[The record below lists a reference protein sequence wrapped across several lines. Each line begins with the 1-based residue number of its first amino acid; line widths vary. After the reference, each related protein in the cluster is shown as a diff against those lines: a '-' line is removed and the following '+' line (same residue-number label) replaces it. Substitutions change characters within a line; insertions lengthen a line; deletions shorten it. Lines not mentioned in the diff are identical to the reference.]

1 MIQFNGIVINWISIF
16 TNSRSFRNWLI
27 DILEVRNYSEYFH
40 QFIVCNN
47 RIIEFDSNSK
57 DWIVFRI
64 FVKKKSER
72 KLREFY
78 LIKFSKHEMNIARAT
93 KYLVQVDN
101 LRKLR
106 REEEGS
112 KFWMLQHNLCFVI
125 FVCYYVCRRMLR
137 FRFVT
142 RLRTLDSSKYVFSC
156 IFLSFSLL
164 QVSFSTSHER
174 GYGSDI

>member
-1 MIQFNGIVINWISIF
+1 MVDF
-16 TNSRSFRNWLI
+16 
-27 DILEVRNYSEYFH
+27 
-40 QFIVCNN
+40 
-47 RIIEFDSNSK
+47 NSK

-78 LIKFSKHEMNIARAT
+78 LIKFSKHEMNIAGAT

-112 KFWMLQHNLCFVI
+112 KF
-125 FVCYYVCRRMLR
+125 
-137 FRFVT
+137 
-142 RLRTLDSSKYVFSC
+142 
-156 IFLSFSLL
+156 
-164 QVSFSTSHER
+164 
-174 GYGSDI
+174 

>member
-1 MIQFNGIVINWISIF
+1 MI
-16 TNSRSFRNWLI
+16 
-27 DILEVRNYSEYFH
+27 
-40 QFIVCNN
+40 
-47 RIIEFDSNSK
+47 DSNSK

-106 REEEGS
+106 GKRKDPSSECCNITS
-112 KFWMLQHNLCFVI
+112 VSLFSYVI
-125 FVCYYVCRRMLR
+125 TCADACYGFASLR
-137 FRFVT
+137 ACAHLTLRNMFSHASFFLFPSCKYPF
-142 RLRTLDSSKYVFSC
+142 RLRTKEVMDR
-156 IFLSFSLL
+156 
-164 QVSFSTSHER
+164 T
-174 GYGSDI
+174 